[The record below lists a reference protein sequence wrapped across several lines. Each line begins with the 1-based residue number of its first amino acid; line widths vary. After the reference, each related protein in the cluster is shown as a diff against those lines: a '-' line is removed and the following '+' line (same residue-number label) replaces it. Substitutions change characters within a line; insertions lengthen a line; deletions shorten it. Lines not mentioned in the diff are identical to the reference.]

1 MSKFKQRN
9 MKIQF
14 KKLVWEQ
21 VDSDLIA
28 RTLLAEFSLCFE
40 KPTSEMGFW
49 VLTIQAIGVK
59 EKYWLNTAWECQAR
73 AQSWIEAQLTQFI
86 ETSETPAQ

>member
-1 MSKFKQRN
+1 MSIK
-9 MKIQF
+9 F

-21 VDSDLIA
+21 VDSGLIA
-28 RTLLAEFSLCFE
+28 RTSIAEFLLYFE
-40 KPTSEMGFW
+40 KPTSERGFW

-73 AQSWIEAQLTQFI
+73 AQSWLEHQLTQFI
-86 ETSETPAQ
+86 ETSENAAQ